1 MGNFGGQN
9 FWRISGSKV
18 FGEEKFG
25 KSVGS
30 LLKTLAFINIGG
42 ENFGELPTVHQ
53 ILQNFPTYGT
63 LYMHTIVVGV
73 NFDGHAGV
81 VVASRLRYMWCR
93 AANIDI
99 VWTPVVKK
107 GNLVFGPVFR
117 HLLTVLQIGTPY
129 FNNLPQGDLEIP
141 CKLNKFFWERQGT
154 CVIVRRLLSVR
165 HVQQ

>member
-1 MGNFGGQN
+1 
-9 FWRISGSKV
+9 
-18 FGEEKFG
+18 
-25 KSVGS
+25 
-30 LLKTLAFINIGG
+30 
-42 ENFGELPTVHQ
+42 
-53 ILQNFPTYGT
+53 
-63 LYMHTIVVGV
+63 MHGIVVGV

-81 VVASRLRYMWCR
+81 VVASRLKYMWCR

-141 CKLNKFFWERQGT
+141 CMLNKFFGETTNLYDSQESTFSKT
-154 CVIVRRLLSVR
+154 CTTINHNL
-165 HVQQ
+165 

>member
-1 MGNFGGQN
+1 MVGKILANCQPFT
-9 FWRISGSKV
+9 
-18 FGEEKFG
+18 KFA
-25 KSVGS
+25 KI
-30 LLKTLAFINIGG
+30 F
-42 ENFGELPTVHQ
+42 P
-53 ILQNFPTYGT
+53 LQNFPTYGT

-93 AANIDI
+93 DANIDI

-117 HLLTVLQIGTPY
+117 HLLTVLQIGIPY

-141 CKLNKFFWERQGT
+141 CKLNKFFGETRNLCDSQETSFSKT
-154 CVIVRRLLSVR
+154 CTTINHNL
-165 HVQQ
+165 